1 MSEAAAARIVAIVGR
16 PNVGKSRLFNR
27 IARRRISIV
36 HDQPGVTRD
45 IISSV
50 IDDDFTLLDTGGL
63 GLSESPTADSL
74 IPAVEAQAQFAIEAA
89 HVVVFVVDG
98 REGLRP
104 LDQKVAGILR
114 KAGKKV
120 IVVANKQDRP
130 EAPVDMSDFY
140 KLGFGEPIAL
150 SAEHGSGEAEL
161 RDAIAERLGPI
172 PPEAADRTPEDPLK
186 IAFVGRPNVG
196 KSSLSNRLMRSN
208 RLIVSEIPGTTRDA
222 VEHDFTYSPK
232 EGTVWKFR
240 LVDTAG
246 IRPQTKLSSSVEYF
260 SRTRSLHAMQHAD
273 VVFVVLDAM
282 DGVNKVDQAIA
293 GEVVKLHKPVIV
305 LVNKWDLVHR
315 AFRTE
320 PLRGYKSERDYR
332 EKYEH
337 AIRQELFFTPGAP
350 VIFVSALRG
359 VAVDRMLKGARNL
372 DRLQDVRIPTGQL
385 NHQIEYLTDRTPP
398 SAFAGK
404 RFRAYYSVQ
413 TGTRPMRIK
422 IFCNQERS
430 LDESYRRYLEA
441 GLVEKFKLDGC
452 PILFDL
458 IGKKKMP
465 RPGFLPS
472 ED

>member
-1 MSEAAAARIVAIVGR
+1 MSHYASSRIVAIVGR

-27 IARRRISIV
+27 LARRRISIV

-50 IDDDFTLLDTGGL
+50 VEDNFTLLDTGGM
-63 GLSESPTADSL
+63 GLSESPTADAL
-74 IPAVEAQAQFAIEAA
+74 TPAVEAQVHFAIEAA
-89 HVVVFVVDG
+89 TLIVFVVDG

-104 LDQKVAGILR
+104 LDQKVTGILR
-114 KAGKKV
+114 KSGKPV
-120 IVVANKQDRP
+120 ILVANKQDRP
-130 EAPVDMSDFY
+130 EVPLDLADFY

-150 SAEHGSGEAEL
+150 SAEHGTGEAEL
-161 RDAIAERLGPI
+161 RDAIEERLGPI
-172 PPEAADRTPEDPLK
+172 PADTGGRAEGDPLR

-232 EGTVWKFR
+232 EGVSWRFR

-260 SRTRSLHAMQHAD
+260 SRNRALHAMQHAD

-305 LVNKWDLVHR
+305 LVNKWDLAHK
-315 AFRTE
+315 AFRNQ
-320 PLRGYKSERDYR
+320 PLPGFKSERDYR

-337 AIRQELFFTPGAP
+337 AIREQLFFTPGAP

-359 VAVDRMLKGARNL
+359 VAVDRMLRAARNL
-372 DRLQDVRIPTGQL
+372 DRLQDERIPTGKL
-385 NHQIEYLTDRTPP
+385 NQQITYLTDRTPP
-398 SAFAGK
+398 ASFAGK
-404 RFRAYYSVQ
+404 RFRAYYAVQ

-422 IFCNQERS
+422 IFCNQERR
-430 LDESYRRYLEA
+430 LDESYRRYLES
-441 GLVEKFKLDGC
+441 GLVEKFKLGGC

-465 RPGFLPS
+465 RPDFLPP
-472 ED
+472 EH

>member
-1 MSEAAAARIVAIVGR
+1 MSHHASSRIVAIVGR

-27 IARRRISIV
+27 MARRRISIV

-50 IDDDFTLLDTGGL
+50 VEDNFTLLDTGGL

-74 IPAVEAQAQFAIEAA
+74 IPAVEAQAHFAIEAA
-89 HVVVFVVDG
+89 TVVVFVVDG

-104 LDQKVAGILR
+104 LDHKVSAILR
-114 KAGKKV
+114 KSGKPV
-120 IVVANKQDRP
+120 ILVANKQDRP
-130 EAPVDMSDFY
+130 EAPLDLADFF

-150 SAEHGSGEAEL
+150 SAEHGSGEADL
-161 RDAIAERLGPI
+161 RDAIAARLGPI
-172 PPEAADRTPEDPLK
+172 PPEDAARTPADPLK

-196 KSSLSNRLMRSN
+196 KSSLSNRLLRSE

-232 EGTVWKFR
+232 EGVSWPFR

-260 SRTRSLHAMQHAD
+260 SRTRSIHAIEHAD

-315 AFRTE
+315 AFRNE
-320 PLRGYKSERDYR
+320 PLKGFKSERDYR
-332 EKYEH
+332 EKYEY
-337 AIRQELFFTPGAP
+337 AIREQLFFTPGAP
-350 VIFVSALRG
+350 VIFVSALKG
-359 VAVDRMLKGARNL
+359 VAVERMLKAARNL
-372 DRLQDVRIPTGQL
+372 DRLQDERIPTGQL
-385 NHQIEYLTDRTPP
+385 NQHISYLTDRTPP
-398 SAFAGK
+398 ASFAGK
-404 RFRAYYSVQ
+404 RFRAYYAVQ

-422 IFCNQERS
+422 IFCNQERR
-430 LDESYRRYLEA
+430 LDESYRRYLES
-441 GLVEKFKLDGC
+441 GLVDKFKLDGC

-465 RPGFLPS
+465 RPDFLPA
-472 ED
+472 EH